1 MNALGITRNFDN
13 RLPDCDDYRDVALEL
28 RIDAELPEAVA
39 SNIKTLA
46 DSRNRENIR
55 YFEAENRHDRDLAR
69 HAVNNY
75 EAELAGVL
83 ETIAAML
90 GLEPSL
96 TIGPDMLIHAVA
108 LSKGASR
115 G

>member
-1 MNALGITRNFDN
+1 MNGLGITRNFDN
-13 RLPDCDDYRDVALEL
+13 SLPDCDDYRDVALEL
-28 RIDAELPEAVA
+28 HIDAELPEAVA

-55 YFEAENRHDRDLAR
+55 YFEAKSRHEKDLAR

-83 ETIAAML
+83 ETIAALL

-96 TIGPDMLIHAVA
+96 TIGPDMLIHAVT
-108 LSKGASR
+108 LSKGAAR